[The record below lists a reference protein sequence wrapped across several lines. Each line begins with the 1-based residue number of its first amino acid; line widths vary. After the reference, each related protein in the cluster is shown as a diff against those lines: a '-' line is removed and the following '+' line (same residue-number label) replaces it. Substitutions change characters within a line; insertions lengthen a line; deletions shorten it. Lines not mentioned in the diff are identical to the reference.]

1 VAEGNSNIIWVGH
14 NDGSVYRTL
23 NGTAAAPTWSLVGDG
38 LAARQVQRIAVDRDD
53 PNRVIVAY
61 TGFVANNVWRTLDGG
76 ATWSSIT
83 GNLPQAPVFDVKRH
97 ASNRNWLYAATSVGV
112 FTSENG
118 GVSWSTTNEG
128 PANIRVRELF
138 WIDDATLGAA
148 TYGRGMWKVSV
159 PALGPANY
167 QDIWWAGP
175 AENGWGMSITQHGAT
190 LFAAFYIYDGQGQP
204 IWVVMPGGSWNAANT
219 AYTGSLYMPSGSWWG
234 AYDVSRFAAGAAV
247 GTATI
252 GFSNAT
258 TAVVTY
264 TINGVSGTKTITR
277 QPLSAPDS
285 TPVASYADLWW
296 GGSAQDGWGVV
307 INQQYRTLFVVWYTY
322 DTSGRTIWYVATGS
336 WTNANSITGTAFRT
350 TGSPWIGAAYN
361 PNALVPTSVGSIS
374 FTFLDLN
381 NAVMSYTI
389 DGVTGSK
396 PLTRQPF

>member
-1 VAEGNSNIIWVGH
+1 LSVG
-14 NDGSVYRTL
+14 
-23 NGTAAAPTWSLVGDG
+23 VG
-38 LAARQVQRIAVDRDD
+38 LPARQVQRFMIDRDN

-61 TGFVANNVWRTLDGG
+61 TGFVANDVWQTLDGG

-97 ASNRNWLYAATSVGV
+97 PSKGNWLYAATSVGI

-118 GVSWSTTNEG
+118 GASWSTTNEG

-138 WIDDATLGAA
+138 WIDDTTLGAA
-148 TYGRGMWKVSV
+148 TYGRGMWKVTV

-190 LFAAFYIYDGQGQP
+190 IFAALYIYDGQGQP

-219 AYTGSLYMPSGSWWG
+219 AYTGSLYMPSGAWWG
-234 AYDVSRFAAGAAV
+234 AYDVSRFAAGPTV

-252 GFSNAT
+252 AFSNAT

-336 WTNANSITGTAFRT
+336 WTNANTITGTAFRT

-374 FTFLDLN
+374 ISFLDLK

-389 DGVTGSK
+389 DGVSGSK